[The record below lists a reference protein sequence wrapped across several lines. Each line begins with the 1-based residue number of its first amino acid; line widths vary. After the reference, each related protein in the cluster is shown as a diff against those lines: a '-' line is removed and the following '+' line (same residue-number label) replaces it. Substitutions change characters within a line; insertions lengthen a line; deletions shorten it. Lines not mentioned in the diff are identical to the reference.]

1 MIYINDQM
9 TLFSM
14 KEVTHS
20 DKPTENNIII
30 IINFLFS
37 ALWSFLNLSASQL
50 WMFWDFFLTK
60 PTFFCL
66 YMKTTRINTNVSM
79 QIRHL

>member
-30 IINFLFS
+30 INFLFS
-37 ALWSFLNLSASQL
+37 ALWSFLNLSATQL

-66 YMKTTRINTNVSM
+66 YMTTTRINTNVSM

>member
-14 KEVTHS
+14 KAVTHS
-20 DKPTENNIII
+20 DKPTENNII

-50 WMFWDFFLTK
+50 WMFWDFF
-60 PTFFCL
+60 F
-66 YMKTTRINTNVSM
+66 
-79 QIRHL
+79 

>member
-20 DKPTENNIII
+20 DKPTENII